1 MPDELRA
8 RDPAIFR
15 QAYKLR
21 EQKRYAEALELFLQ
35 LLSNPHSFLTNKQW
49 RHSYSHA
56 LTCTAKLKDW
66 DRTDALARKAIE
78 DFPEHG
84 DAYCRLGEA
93 MIRRNRH
100 QEAEA
105 ALLKAIEYSPMD
117 KEAPLLLELAR
128 AHAGAATRPKVAPW
142 PSRPAAFEN
151 PRSLIQRY
159 VLRYAKGAP
168 IIEPDSVFMTLGSC
182 FAQNLAE
189 RLRENG
195 RTVFAEEIGED
206 VNSTHANRY
215 LLDWVE
221 KGVTGGATASIQEA
235 YGPLVR
241 ERLRSRIAQS
251 DVFVITL
258 GVAACFFR
266 KSDGEFAFIISKTS
280 TARDHLY
287 ANHLMRTTDVAENVA
302 NIRAMMDTIT
312 RLCARKPKFVLTVS
326 PVPIGGSTERV
337 SAIVAD
343 CVSKSTLRLAADQ
356 LCASPGK
363 HQVVYWPSFEIV
375 RWLGPHFGAAQTQ
388 VYGADD
394 GNTRHVSKWLVAL
407 IIEMFLDHHTAEP
420 AADEPEPLVQ
430 AEA

>member
-1 MPDELRA
+1 MPDDIRA
-8 RDPAIFR
+8 TDPAIFR

-21 EQKRYAEALELFLQ
+21 EQKKYAEALELFLQ

-66 DRTDALARKAIE
+66 DQTDALARKAIE
-78 DFPEHG
+78 DFAEHG

-93 MIRRNRH
+93 MVRRHRY

-128 AHAGAATRPKVAPW
+128 AQAGWSARPKVAPW

-151 PRSLIQRY
+151 PRSLIERY
-159 VLRYAKGAP
+159 VLRHPKGAP
-168 IIEPDSVFMTLGSC
+168 IIEADSVFMTLGSC

-195 RTVFAEEIGED
+195 RSVFAEEIGED
-206 VNSTHANRY
+206 INSTHANRY
-215 LLDWVE
+215 LLDWIE
-221 KGVTGGATASIQEA
+221 NGVTGAATASIQEA

-241 ERLRSRIAQS
+241 ERMRSRIAQS

-287 ANHLMRTTDVAENVA
+287 ANHVMRMTDVAENVA
-302 NIRAMMDTIT
+302 NIQAMMDTIT
-312 RLCARKPKFVLTVS
+312 RLASRKPKFVLTVS
-326 PVPIGGSTERV
+326 PVPIGGTTERE

-343 CVSKSTLRLAADQ
+343 CISKSTMRLAAEQ
-356 LCASPGK
+356 LRADPGRHK
-363 HQVVYWPSFEIV
+363 VVYWPSFEIV
-375 RWLGPHFGAAQTQ
+375 RWLGPHFGPGQTQ

-407 IIEMFLDHHTAEP
+407 IIDMFLDHHTAE
-420 AADEPEPLVQ
+420 EPSVQ
-430 AEA
+430 AQT